1 MDVQLI
7 LVLALFGIA
16 LVYLIRTVYLNI
28 KPSKKGGACKTC
40 SACSDFAEPVK
51 KKANVIS

>member
-16 LVYLIRTVYLNI
+16 VLYLIRTVYLNI
-28 KPSKKGGACKTC
+28 KPTKKGGACKTC
-40 SACSDFAEPVK
+40 SACSDIAEPIK
-51 KKANVIS
+51 KR